1 LGVLAK
7 GVCMC
12 VCVFATHTHTERE
25 RERER
30 ETEGVREVKALSI
43 ISGEGGEEW
52 INGWTRLFLP
62 SASTQ
67 NFAQRFY
74 FLFHSILFRVI
85 LFFILILSNI
95 KNIYI
100 YIYIFCNF
108 FFK

>member
-1 LGVLAK
+1 
-7 GVCMC
+7 VCMRLC
-12 VCVFATHTHTERE
+12 DTHSHTERE